1 MVEEEPKD
9 DDGSKKKEI
18 ELSHPLV
25 NEVLSKIS
33 EIEKEEKKKEK
44 EEKEKKEGKEGEKE
58 TPREKFLAEEEAE
71 TPRKA
76 KPSLKKK
83 ISLVMKIFSILII
96 IFFAGWYLVAKRFPI
111 KSWVAERFSVLASKI
126 MKEKDSVWIKRK
138 ISGTRRGKELPSV
151 TRKIR
156 EDVEGIPIY
165 AGARQVTTSSQDS
178 VSTINFTTSD
188 SMGRVVPFYL
198 EKMESKGYGLIKADY
213 WPGAEIGQLFFSKD
227 GKDCTVSLV
236 ENETGG
242 VHVAISYTK

>member
-9 DDGSKKKEI
+9 DDKSKKKEI

-33 EIEKEEKKKEK
+33 EIEKKEKK
-44 EEKEKKEGKEGEKE
+44 EEKEEERE
-58 TPREKFLAEEEAE
+58 TPQEKFLGEEEAE
-71 TPRKA
+71 IPRKA
-76 KPSLKKK
+76 KRSLKK
-83 ISLVMKIFSILII
+83 ISFVMKTFSILTIL
-96 IFFAGWYLVAKRFPI
+96 FFAGWYLMAKRFPI
-111 KSWVAERFSVLASKI
+111 KSWVANRFSTLTSKI

-138 ISGTRRGKELPSV
+138 ITGTRKGRELPAV

-156 EDVEGIPIY
+156 EDVKGIPVY
-165 AGARQVTTSSQDS
+165 MGARQVSTSGQDN

-188 SMGRVVPFYL
+188 SMDRVVPFYL
-198 EKMESKGYGLIKADY
+198 EEMESKGYGLVKADY

-242 VHVAISYTK
+242 VNVAISYTE